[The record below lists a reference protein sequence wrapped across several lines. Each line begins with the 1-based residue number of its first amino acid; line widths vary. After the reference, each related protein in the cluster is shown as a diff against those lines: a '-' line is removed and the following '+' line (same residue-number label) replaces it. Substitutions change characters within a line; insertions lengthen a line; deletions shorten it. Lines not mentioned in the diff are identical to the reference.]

1 MKISKD
7 ELTKLIKEAIAN
19 RLAPSSEAPIKEAV
33 ASSIEK
39 EILPGSGKLA
49 DLAGEVDKFL
59 MDTAEK
65 ARDLCTKMEE
75 EMKVDVLGGD
85 NPSLAPRVGERN
97 RMLSTRIGT
106 LKKLAANCVSIF
118 EFIRR
123 EG

>member
-1 MKISKD
+1 MKISKE
-7 ELTKLIKEAIAN
+7 ELTKLIREAVARQVATN
-19 RLAPSSEAPIKEAV
+19 QRSIKEAV

-59 MDTAEK
+59 MDTADK
-65 ARDLCTKMEE
+65 ARDLCAKMEE
-75 EMKVDVLGGD
+75 EMKVDMLGGD

-106 LKKLAANCVSIF
+106 LKKLASNCVSIF